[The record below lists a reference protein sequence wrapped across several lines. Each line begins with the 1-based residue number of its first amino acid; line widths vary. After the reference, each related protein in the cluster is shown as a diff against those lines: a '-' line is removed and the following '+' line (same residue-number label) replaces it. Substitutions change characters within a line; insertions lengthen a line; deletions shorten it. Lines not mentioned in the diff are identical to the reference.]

1 MSLGLWVRIFCCLTV
16 NGMRSA
22 GTSAALI
29 AVACLLTAPAAL
41 ATTFTTTVP
50 GTAITI
56 PTTYPQAG
64 GVVIVIEGA
73 NGNVYYQFVNP
84 STMFQGYQNT
94 GTPAAWQGNPFQIG
108 PVMSLNCGPVV
119 SCSTY
124 LGGSATRMSIRFT
137 AYDGDS
143 QAGMFD
149 FNDLS
154 LQINGSNF
162 GANSGN
168 WSTLT
173 TQNTNTAGTTLISS
187 STGFGNNTFDT
198 GWFQSTDTAILSNVL
213 STGTITAKV
222 FDKDPNDNYW
232 DFKQGADAV
241 TSVVPLN
248 VAPGVTLDKAST
260 TTSFTAVGQVIP
272 YTFTYRNVGSVW
284 INTVAISD
292 PKVTGV
298 SCPAPPAATTA
309 NLDPAEQVVCTA
321 NYTVTQADVDAGS
334 IINTATATGTPQ
346 AGSLGPVRDTN
357 TIPGPVANPSI
368 DLVKTAT
375 PSPFGAVGSTI
386 TYAFAIQNTGNV
398 TLSSVVVTD
407 PRLPSLSCT
416 ISPIAPGVT
425 VNASCTG
432 NTLAVTQAFVDAGSV
447 SNTATVN
454 SRSPSSA
461 VITDTSSVVLTG
473 PAQVRS
479 LFLDKTSPTTN
490 YNAAGAVLSYSYL
503 LRNTGNVTL
512 TGALSVTDNKT
523 TVSCPTLP
531 PAGLAPNATLTCT
544 ANYAAT
550 LLDMDAGS
558 VVNTANASIGAT
570 AAPSD
575 QVTISAVQLPALSID
590 KTSPT
595 SNYSSVG
602 AVLSYSY
609 LVRNTGNVTLTN
621 AITVTDDKTSVTCPS
636 VPVGGL
642 VPNATLTC
650 TATYTVMQADIDAG
664 SVVNIASAA
673 TTFGAGNTAVVSATD
688 QVTVPAIKS
697 PALSVV
703 KSATAVNF
711 INVGD
716 TVSYSYLVTNTG
728 NTTLTTAIT
737 VSDNRVTPVN
747 CPTLPM
753 GGLAPGAAITC
764 TSTYSVLVSDLDL
777 GSVTNI
783 ASAASGTT
791 QSPQVAITVPTGAN
805 PALTIDKTSSSTTF
819 NNVGDVIPYSFLVTN
834 SGDATLTRTI
844 NVNDNKIG
852 NFVCWV
858 PPITGPAADRVLTP
872 GQTKTCT
879 ANYTVTQADLDA
891 GFVTNQA
898 SAATTYGAAN
908 VPVVSP
914 PDSLTVNAIQNPSL
928 DVTKAVATLPVSSV
942 GQVLTYTVK
951 AKNTGDVTLSS
962 VNITDPL
969 IPSMNC
975 TVASLAVGVST
986 SCVGSYIVKQADF
999 DTGSIANT
1007 ATSTASTPQG
1017 APVSDTGTN
1026 TVNITQVSSV
1036 SIAKAYTSN
1045 ADQDASSTI
1054 SRNDTLTYTVTVS
1067 NDGNVT
1073 QSNVVVTDALLTPTS
1088 KTCAS
1093 VAPGGTCVLVGTLNV
1108 TQAQVNAG
1116 AVANTAG
1123 VTTTLLPASETAS
1136 RSVTV
1141 PQISSLGLD
1150 KQNPVNGD
1158 QDGSGTITKN
1168 DVLTYTVVATNT
1180 GNVTQSNV
1188 TVADAQLTPTST
1200 VCASV
1205 APGGTCSLVGTKT
1218 VTQSNVDAG
1227 TIVNTANVTSTL
1239 VTTPVTDSVT
1249 TPVAQ
1254 NSSLSIA
1261 KANTANADQD
1271 ASATIS
1277 RNDTLT
1283 YRVTV
1288 TNDGTVTQ
1296 NNVVVSDAKLTPGSS
1311 ICATLP
1317 PGATCVLTGTYT
1329 VTQAN
1334 VDAGTIANTGSVT
1347 STLQPTAVSTTL
1359 NTPVPQTRSLSV
1371 DKTSSTANF
1380 DAVGDTVSYSYLLTN
1395 TGNVTLTGAVSVAD
1409 DKTTV
1414 SCPTLPVGG
1423 LVPGATHTCS
1433 ATYNAT
1439 QVDLN
1444 TGLVVNTASAKIGT
1458 TTSAADQVNVP
1469 ALQLPALSIDKT
1481 SPTTSFDSVGD
1492 VLTYGYIVRNSG
1504 NVTLTSAITVSD
1516 DKTTVTC
1523 PALPVGGLNPTATI
1537 SCSANYTVTQAD
1549 IDAGSVVN
1557 SAFATSGSTT
1567 SPTDHVTV
1575 PAVQTPAMTVVKNAT
1590 AVAFTQ
1596 IGDTVSYEY
1605 IVTNTGNTTLTSPVS
1620 VSDNRISPINC
1631 PAMPVGGLAPGAS
1644 YTCTA
1649 DYTVI
1654 VEDLDI
1660 GSLTNLASATSGP
1673 TTSLLTSETI
1683 PAGSNPALSIVK
1695 SSTAT
1700 TFNNLGDVVP
1710 YSFLVTNSGNATFTR
1725 VINVTDD
1732 KIGTIA
1738 CWSPVSG
1745 DMTFTPL
1752 ETKTCTANYTVTQA
1766 DLDRGYVTNQASAA
1780 TTYGVANISVTS
1792 PPDDLTVNAIQDPGL
1807 NVTKSATTLPVAT
1820 VGQIL
1825 TYSITAENTGDI
1837 TLSNLNITD
1846 PLIPTMSC
1854 NVASLSPGFSTNCVG
1869 TYAVTQAD
1877 FDAGT
1882 IANTA
1887 TASAATPQGS
1897 PVSDTGTNSVP
1908 ITQVSSVSIAK
1919 AFSGNA
1925 DQDSSGTVSL
1935 DDTLT
1940 YTVTLTNDGNVTQN
1954 AVVVADAL
1962 LTPATK
1968 TCSSVPPGGTC
1979 VLVGTLNVTQVHVN
1993 AGTVANTASVTT
2005 TLLPTAE
2012 TVNRSVAVPQVSSLG
2027 IDKQTPVNGDQDS
2040 SGTVTL
2046 NDVLTYT
2053 VVVTNTGN
2061 VTQNAVTVSDSQ
2073 LSPATQVCASVAPGA
2088 TCTLIGTK
2096 TVSQAEVDAGT
2107 IVNTASV
2114 TSTLIPT
2121 ALTDSVTTSVAQ
2133 TSSLT
2138 IAKANT
2144 ANADEDSS
2152 ASISLNDTLAYK
2164 VTMTNDGTVTQ
2175 NNVVVS
2181 DANLTPASTSC
2192 AAVLPG
2198 STCVLTGTYT
2208 VTQANVDAGTIGN
2221 TGSVTSKLLPVPETT
2236 SINTSVPQNPALT
2249 IDKTSSTSNFD
2260 AVGDVISYSYLLT
2273 NSGNV
2278 TLTGAVSVTDD
2289 KTSVICSALPI
2300 GDLAPGATHTCSATY
2315 SVNQVDLN
2323 TGFVLNTAAAT
2334 IGTTTSATDQV
2345 NVPALQLPALTID
2358 KTSSTTSYDSVG
2370 DILSYS
2376 YVVTNSGNVSLTGAI
2391 TVADDKAA
2399 VTCPA
2404 LPVGGLDPASSIT
2417 CSANHTVTQ
2426 ADIDAGAV
2434 LNMAAA
2440 ASGTTTSPT
2449 DQVTVP
2455 AVQSSALTVVKN
2467 ATAVAFT
2474 NIGDTVSYEYI
2485 VTNTG
2490 NTTVTAAITVNDN
2503 LVSPVSCPALP
2514 VGGLAPGASHTCTAN
2529 YTVTVSDLDLGSIT
2543 NLASATSGPTTSPQ
2557 TSETV
2562 PAGAA
2567 PALTIDKTAS
2577 ITTVNSLG
2585 DVIPYSF
2592 LVTNSGNASFTRP
2605 ITVVDD
2611 KIGTITCWSPV
2622 ASDLTFTPTETQ
2634 SCSANYTV
2642 TQADMDAG
2650 FVTNQASATTT
2661 YGAANVQV
2669 ASPPDSLTVNA
2680 IQNPS
2685 LEVTKSATTLPVTA
2699 VGQVLTYNVAA
2710 KNTGDVTLANVN
2722 ITDPL
2727 IPLMNCTVAS
2737 LAVGATTNCIGT
2749 YTVTQVNFNG
2759 GQINNTATVT
2769 ASTPQGAPVNDTGSL
2784 STATA
2789 AAAPAL
2795 TMLKDA
2801 TPSSFAAVG
2810 DTVEYRF
2817 TVANSGDVT
2826 VNNITVTDPLLPS
2839 FSCVIAS
2846 LAPNANDNTCTTSY
2860 VVKQTDINVGSI
2872 YNSAAASGIAVRGT
2886 NPSTTASKT
2895 IAGPVRAPEVTVSK
2909 SASPMTY
2916 AAVGDII
2923 SYDYLVTN
2931 TGNVSLT
2938 GSISIADDKL
2948 SGVNCPALPVVGLL
2962 PGEFHICTASHTIV
2976 LADLNAGSV
2985 TNQAIANSNSVLG
2998 PVSSAPDSA
3007 TVNAVL
3013 APAIAVVKSAGLVS
3027 DIDGNG
3033 TDAGDSIL
3041 YSFVVSNEGNVSLTS
3056 VGVTDA
3062 KVGTVSCPVTTL
3074 DPGTATT
3081 CTATYLL
3088 TLADV
3093 NAGTVENTAEASGTP
3108 PSGPVV
3114 KDVSGATK
3122 SDDTQTVT
3130 PITGAPAVAVVKTAG
3145 AILDGDGNG
3154 ADAGDTI
3161 DYTFT
3166 VSNEGNVTL
3175 ASVGVVDPKV
3185 GAVTCPVTS
3194 LDPGASTICA
3204 ATYTLTQADINVGKV
3219 TNTATAS
3226 GVPPSGP
3233 AAVDMSGN
3241 AVGDDTPT
3249 VTPITQSPAIAVTK
3263 SAAPITDLD
3272 ANGPDAGDT
3281 IDYTFTVSNEGN
3293 VTLTSVGVSDPK
3305 VGPVLCTLTSLTPAT
3320 STTCAATYILTQT
3333 DIDAGQVLNSAV
3345 AAGTPPSGGPVNDTS
3360 GGGIGDDAPTIS
3372 SITQTPALAVS
3383 KTSSTPSFDSVGD
3396 VLTYSYVVRNVG
3408 NVTIANPITISDD
3421 KTSVIC
3427 PALPAGILS
3436 PQSTLTC
3443 SATYSVVQADLD
3455 AGAVV
3460 NTASAATTFGLGNSV
3475 VTSPTDQAT
3484 VPAVQRPAMTVV
3496 KNATNVNFTN
3506 VGDIIAYEYI
3516 VTNTGNTSIVDPVVV
3531 TDNRVSPV
3539 NCPALPGTG
3548 LPPGASLTCTADYTV
3563 VLNDL
3568 DIGTITNLASSSDG
3582 LTTSPITSVTVPAGA
3597 TQALTIDK
3605 TSTSTS
3611 FDAVGDVVPYSFL
3624 LTNTGTSTF
3633 TRIITIVDDKI
3644 GSLAC
3649 FAPNGADLTF
3659 TPGETIT
3666 CSGNYTVVQ
3675 ADLDR
3680 GFVTNEAF
3688 AETTYGAGNI
3698 PVTSAPDALTI
3709 NAIQNPELT
3718 VSKSATT
3725 LPVTSVNQVLTYTIS
3740 AENSGDV
3747 TLSNVNI
3754 SDPLIPAMSCTV
3766 ASLAPA
3772 ATTNCSGTHTV
3783 TQADFDAGA
3792 IVNTALATA
3801 STPQGAP
3808 VSDSGVNTVTI
3819 LQTPSVA
3826 VVKSAGSIV
3835 DKDGNGPD
3843 AGDEIGYSFTVSNE
3857 GNVTLS
3863 AIAITDV
3870 KIGTVNCPV
3879 TSIAPGLNTICTAT
3893 YVLTL
3898 TDVNAGQ
3905 VVNTATIAAQSPSA
3919 APVGDTSGSAIG
3931 NDTPT
3936 TTSIPASPQ
3945 VALVKSAAPVSD
3957 LDGNGPDAGDTID
3970 YNFVVS
3976 NEGNQ
3981 TLTNLGIVDAKL
3993 GAVNC
3998 PVTAL
4003 LPATSTTCT
4012 ATYTLIQADIDA
4024 GSVTNTA
4031 TVSAQDPK
4039 GAIISDVSGS
4049 AIGNNTPTLTL
4060 IPRSSSM
4067 TLVKF
4072 PGVLTDNDANGADLG
4087 DTLTFAF
4094 TVSNSGNQT
4103 LSNVIVTDNKGI
4115 MSGGP
4120 IGSLAPAATDSTTFQ
4135 ATYVLTQADVD
4146 AGTVANTALARG
4158 NPPTGP
4164 PVTDISGTAT
4174 GNDTPTDTAITR
4186 APALTLVKTANGIND
4201 LDGNG
4206 PDVGDSVSY
4215 DFDVVNTGNVT
4226 LSNISLND
4234 PLVGLAALERA
4245 NDVSTLVAMAAT
4257 GIDPMVTASTSHLV
4271 QEVGADQKQS
4281 LPAQVSAMLFGGANV
4296 PELPAG
4302 LHVQSKVVRLS
4313 NRTGEIMVG
4322 ENIGFYYTVTNT
4334 GAGPLVN
4341 VMAEHLGVEGI
4352 GSNLALLAPNSSDAV
4367 PMVFAYTVKESDVV
4381 AGAIEQAASVSAMSR
4396 TKVVKTVVVDR
4407 VRFADIALA
4416 SDLLTGSISPASV
4429 PTLVPGAS
4437 TSFSGTYVLTQA
4449 DIDAGTLSNSALAT
4463 GTSPGGGS
4471 ASDRSGTLAGN
4482 DLSTNISVPR
4492 LPAIALV
4499 KTAGSIS
4506 DVDGNGPDE
4515 GDTIAYS
4522 FEVSNEG
4529 NVTLSA
4535 IAISDAK
4542 IGTVACP
4549 QTTVAPATTAI
4560 CTATYALTQA
4570 DVDAGQVTNTAEV
4583 QATAPGGALV
4593 KDTSGSTKGDDAP
4606 TVTAIPRTG
4615 GMTLVKTA
4623 AAPTVSAGLDASVAD
4638 TGDTIEYSFTVQN
4651 TGNVTQTP
4659 IVVTDAKVPSITCP
4673 LTTLRPT
4680 ESTICLGTYSLTLA
4694 DFDQGSVENTATA
4707 TGENPDGTT
4716 STDTSG
4722 SDATSDLPTIT
4733 TLPQTP
4739 VMTLVKT
4746 AADPTT
4752 AAGANATLVDA
4763 DDTIEYTFTV
4773 ANTGNVT
4780 LAGIAVSD
4788 AKVPS
4793 ITCLAT
4799 TLSPGISTNCTG
4811 SYTITQTDLD
4821 VGTVQ
4826 NTALVTGN
4834 APNGTPTED
4843 TSGTDA
4849 GNDTPT
4855 DKVLP
4860 QVALIAVV
4868 KTASPINDS
4877 DGNGVD
4883 VEDTI
4888 EYTFAVTNQ
4897 GNVTLTAIAVA
4908 DDKVAAVVCPQDTL
4922 APAETI
4928 NCTATYSLKQE
4939 DIDRGQV
4946 ENQATASGTP
4956 PSGTAVTDLSDP
4968 QTPGQGPGEN
4978 DKTIT
4983 SLTQSPALTLVKL
4996 ADVSKLQTPAP
5007 QPGDTI
5013 TYSFAVKNT
5022 GNVTLTDITLADPMP
5037 NLVVSGTTIA
5047 TLAPGNVDATT
5058 FSAIYTITAADISQ
5072 GFIENSA
5079 NATGNYKDVNEAPQ
5093 TTADTSGTDETN
5105 DTSTRV
5111 ELKAVPSVRVVKSAT
5126 FNDITPPTP
5135 GANLGDTI
5143 TYEFE
5148 VTNTGNVALSDVG
5161 VVDSMLTGIS
5171 CVATSLAVGQKTSC
5185 SANDYALTQSD
5196 INTGEVRNQA
5206 IANATAIVDGA
5217 VSGVSGRS
5225 GTAGGNTDPTIT
5237 NLPIPKPTFT
5247 KTSSNGTAK
5256 IGDVLTFT
5264 IKATSVVFSPAD
5276 VIDQLPG
5283 GMSYIK
5289 GSSTVNGAALA
5300 PVVSGKR
5307 MTFAN
5312 IVPVNGEILITLNVV
5327 VNASATDGKL
5337 TNNAQ
5342 IIHPNGNVM
5351 ATAKATVEI
5360 RPDPVFDCGDII
5372 GKVFDDRN
5380 HNGIQDA
5387 ESSPYE
5393 PERGIPNVRVVTV
5406 NGVLITTDKHGRFH
5420 IPCAD
5425 IPDKKIGANFIL
5437 KLDPRS
5443 LPSGYRMTTE
5453 NPKVVRLT
5461 RGKMSKVN
5469 FGATISRVIRLDL
5482 TDTVFT
5488 AGGLSVSPKLK
5499 GAVGKL
5505 VGILEEEQSTV
5516 RLQYH
5521 VGAEGKAIASRRL
5534 KLIEDYIASQWQQQ
5548 SGRYKLPIETRL
5560 VHQDKKASN

>member
-1 MSLGLWVRIFCCLTV
+1 MSLGLWVGTGCCLIV
-16 NGMRSA
+16 NSMRRV
-22 GTSAALI
+22 GTLATLI
-29 AVACLLTAPAAL
+29 ALACVLTAHAAV

-50 GTAITI
+50 GTSITI

-64 GVVIVIEGA
+64 GVVIVMEGA

-168 WSTLT
+168 WSTLA

-198 GWFQSTDTAILSNVL
+198 GWFQSTDAAILSNVL
-213 STGTITAKV
+213 STGTITARV

-284 INTVAISD
+284 INTIAVSD

-321 NYTVTQADVDAGS
+321 NYTVTQADIDAGS

-346 AGSLGPVRDTN
+346 AGSLGPVTDTN
-357 TIPGPVANPSI
+357 TIPGPVATPSI

-386 TYAFAIQNTGNV
+386 TYAFSIQNTGNV
-398 TLSSVVVTD
+398 TLSSVVITD

-425 VNASCTG
+425 VNAACTG
-432 NTLAVTQAFVDAGSV
+432 NTLAVTQSFVDAGSV
-447 SNTATVN
+447 SNTATVT
-454 SRSPSSA
+454 SRSPSNA
-461 VITDTSSVVLTG
+461 VISDTSSVVLTG

-479 LFLDKTSPTTN
+479 LFLDKTSPTAN
-490 YNAAGAVLSYSYL
+490 YNAVGAVLSYSYL

-523 TVSCPTLP
+523 TVSCPSFP

-544 ANYAAT
+544 ANYPTT
-550 LLDMDAGS
+550 LADMNAGS
-558 VVNTANASIGAT
+558 VVNTANASIGST
-570 AAPSD
+570 VAPSD
-575 QVTISAVQLPALSID
+575 QVTIPAVQLPALLID

-602 AVLSYSY
+602 SVLSYSY

-621 AITVTDDKTSVTCPS
+621 AITVSDNKTSVTCPAL
-636 VPVGGL
+636 PGGGL
-642 VPNATLTC
+642 IPNATITC
-650 TATYTVMQADIDAG
+650 TASYTVTQADIDAG
-664 SVVNIASAA
+664 SVVNTASAA

-697 PALSVV
+697 PALSIV
-703 KSATAVNF
+703 KNATAINF
-711 INVGD
+711 TNVGD

-728 NTTLTTAIT
+728 NTTLTTA
-737 VSDNRVTPVN
+737 VSVTDNRVATVN
-747 CPTLPM
+747 CPALPV

-764 TSTYSVLVSDLDL
+764 TSTYSVLIGDLDL

-791 QSPQVAITVPTGAN
+791 QSPQVAITVPTGAS
-805 PALTIDKTSSSTTF
+805 PALTIDKTSTSTTF
-819 NNVGDVIPYSFLVTN
+819 NNVGDVIPYSFLLTN
-834 SGDATLTRTI
+834 SGDTTLTRAI

-852 NFVCWV
+852 SIACWV
-858 PPITGPAADRVLTP
+858 PPTTGPPANRVFTP

-928 DVTKAVATLPVSSV
+928 DVTKAVATLPVSAV
-942 GQVLTYTVK
+942 GQVLTYTVS
-951 AKNTGDVTLSS
+951 ARNSGDVTLSS
-962 VNITDPL
+962 ITITDPL
-969 IPSMNC
+969 IPTMNC
-975 TVASLAVGVST
+975 TVASLAVGIST
-986 SCVGSYIVKQADF
+986 NCVGSYTVKQSDF
-999 DTGSIANT
+999 DSGSIANT
-1007 ATSTASTPQG
+1007 ATATASTPQG

-1045 ADQDASSTI
+1045 ADQDASSSI
-1054 SRNDTLTYTVTVS
+1054 SLNDTLTYTVTVS

-1073 QSNVVVTDALLTPTS
+1073 QSNVVVTDALLTPS
-1088 KTCAS
+1088 SQTCAS

-1108 TQAQVNAG
+1108 TQAHVNAG
-1116 AVANTAG
+1116 TVGNTAG
-1123 VTTTLLPASETAS
+1123 VTTTLLPTSETVS

-1141 PQISSLGLD
+1141 PQISTLSLD
-1150 KQNPVNGD
+1150 KQTPVNGD
-1158 QDGSGTITKN
+1158 QDGSNSITKN

-1188 TVADAQLTPTST
+1188 TVADAQLIPAST
-1200 VCASV
+1200 VCSLV
-1205 APGGTCSLVGTKT
+1205 APGGTCTLVGTKT
-1218 VTQSNVDAG
+1218 VTQANVDAG
-1227 TIVNTANVTSTL
+1227 TIVNTANVTSIL

-1261 KANTANADQD
+1261 KANTANADED
-1271 ASATIS
+1271 TSGTIS

-1283 YRVTV
+1283 YNVTV

-1296 NNVVVSDAKLTPGSS
+1296 NNVVVSDAKLTPSS
-1311 ICATLP
+1311 TTCAAVA
-1317 PGATCVLTGTYT
+1317 PGDTCILTGTLI
-1329 VTQAN
+1329 VSQAN
-1334 VDAGTIANTGSVT
+1334 VNAARIDNTGSVT
-1347 STLQPTAVSTTL
+1347 STLLPTAETVTL
-1359 NTPVPQTRSLSV
+1359 NTPVPQFRELSL
-1371 DKTSSTANF
+1371 DKTSNTANF
-1380 DAVGDTVSYSYLLTN
+1380 DAVNDVVSYNYLLTN
-1395 TGNVTLTGAVSVAD
+1395 TGNVTLTGVVSVSD

-1414 SCPTLPVGG
+1414 SCPILPVGG
-1423 LVPGATHTCS
+1423 LLPGATHTCS
-1433 ATYNAT
+1433 ATYTPTQTNLNAGF
-1439 QVDLN
+1439 VLN
-1444 TGLVVNTASAKIGT
+1444 TATATIGS
-1458 TTSAADQVNVP
+1458 TTSAPDQVSVP
-1469 ALQLPALSIDKT
+1469 ALQLPALTVDKT
-1481 SPTTSFDSVGD
+1481 SPTPSFDSVGD
-1492 VLTYGYIVRNSG
+1492 VLTYSYIVRNSG
-1504 NVTLTSAITVSD
+1504 NVTLTSAITVTD

-1523 PALPVGGLNPTATI
+1523 PTMPVGGLNPTATL
-1537 SCSANYTVTQAD
+1537 SCSATYTVTQAD
-1549 IDAGSVVN
+1549 IDAGAVIN
-1557 SAFATSGSTT
+1557 SAFATSGSIT
-1567 SPTDHVTV
+1567 SSTDQVTV
-1575 PAVQTPAMTVVKNAT
+1575 PAVQTPGMTAIKNAT

-1605 IVTNTGNTTLTSPVS
+1605 IVTNTGNTTLTSPIT

-1631 PAMPVGGLAPGAS
+1631 PAMPVGGLAPGAT

-1649 DYTVI
+1649 NYSVV

-1660 GSLTNLASATSGP
+1660 GTLTNLASATSGS
-1673 TTSLLTSETI
+1673 TTSPMTSETI

-1700 TFNNLGDVVP
+1700 SFDNLGEVVP

-1725 VINVTDD
+1725 LINVTDD

-1738 CWSPVSG
+1738 CWSPSAG
-1745 DMTFTPL
+1745 DLTFSPS
-1752 ETKTCTANYTVTQA
+1752 ETHTCTANYIVTQA
-1766 DLDRGYVTNQASAA
+1766 DLDRGFVTNQASAA
-1780 TTYGVANISVTS
+1780 TTYGTANIPVTS
-1792 PPDDLTVNAIQDPGL
+1792 PPDGLTVNAIQDPGL
-1807 NVTKSATTLPVAT
+1807 NVTKAVATLPVAA
-1820 VGQIL
+1820 VGQVL
-1825 TYSITAENTGDI
+1825 TYTITAENSGDV
-1837 TLSNLNITD
+1837 TLSNVEIKD
-1846 PLIPTMSC
+1846 PLIPAMSC
-1854 NVASLSPGFSTNCVG
+1854 IVASLSPGLSTNCAG
-1869 TYAVTQAD
+1869 TYSVTQAD

-1882 IANTA
+1882 ISNTA
-1887 TASAATPQGS
+1887 TATASTPQGS
-1897 PVSDTGTNSVP
+1897 PVTDTGTNSVP

-1919 AFSGNA
+1919 TFSGNA

-1935 DDTLT
+1935 GDALT
-1940 YTVTLTNDGNVTQN
+1940 YTITLTNDGNVTQN
-1954 AVVVADAL
+1954 TVVVADAL

-1968 TCSSVPPGGTC
+1968 TCSTVLPGGTC
-1979 VLVGTLNVTQVHVN
+1979 VLVGTLNVTQVHVD
-1993 AGTVANTASVTT
+1993 AGSVANTASVTT
-2005 TLLPTAE
+2005 ALLPTAE
-2012 TVNRSVAVPQVSSLG
+2012 TASRTVSVPQVSSLG
-2027 IDKQTPVNGDQDS
+2027 IDKQTPVNGDQDN

-2088 TCTLIGTK
+2088 ACTLIGTK

-2107 IVNTASV
+2107 IVNSASV
-2114 TSTLIPT
+2114 TSALIPI
-2121 ALTDSVTTSVAQ
+2121 AVTDSVTTPVAQ
-2133 TSSLT
+2133 TSSL
-2138 IAKANT
+2138 AVVKANT

-2152 ASISLNDTLAYK
+2152 ASISLNDTLTYK

-2181 DANLTPASTSC
+2181 DAQLTPASVNC

-2198 STCVLTGTYT
+2198 NTCVLTGTYT

-2221 TGSVTSKLLPVPETT
+2221 TGSVTSTLLPVPETVT
-2236 SINTSVPQNPALT
+2236 INTSVFQNPALT

-2260 AVGDVISYSYLLT
+2260 AVGDVVSYSYVLS

-2289 KTSVICSALPI
+2289 KTTVACPALPI
-2300 GDLAPGATHTCSATY
+2300 GGLAPGATLTCSASYNAT
-2315 SVNQVDLN
+2315 QVDLN
-2323 TGFVLNTAAAT
+2323 TGFVLNTASAT

-2358 KTSSTTSYDSVG
+2358 KTSSTTSYNNVG
-2370 DILSYS
+2370 DVLSYS
-2376 YVVTNSGNVSLTGAI
+2376 YIVTNSGNVSLTSAI
-2391 TVADDKAA
+2391 TVNDDKVT

-2404 LPVGGLDPASSIT
+2404 LAIGGLVPASSIT
-2417 CSANHTVTQ
+2417 CSASHTVTQ

-2434 LNMAAA
+2434 INTASA
-2440 ASGTTTSPT
+2440 ASGSTTSPT

-2455 AVQSSALTVVKN
+2455 AVQAPAMTVVKN

-2485 VTNTG
+2485 VTNSG
-2490 NTTVTAAITVNDN
+2490 NTTVTAPITVIDN
-2503 LVSPVSCPALP
+2503 RVSPVNCPALP
-2514 VGGLAPGASHTCTAN
+2514 VGGLAPGASHTCTGD
-2529 YTVTVSDLDLGSIT
+2529 YTVTVADLDLGSIT
-2543 NLASATSGPTTSPQ
+2543 NLASATSGSTTSPQ

-2567 PALTIDKTAS
+2567 PALTIDKTS
-2577 ITTVNSLG
+2577 SLTTVNNVG

-2605 ITVVDD
+2605 IIVVDD
-2611 KIGTITCWSPV
+2611 KIGTITCWNPV
-2622 ASDLTFTPTETQ
+2622 ASDLTFTPSETQ
-2634 SCSANYTV
+2634 ICAANYTV
-2642 TQADMDAG
+2642 TQADLDAG
-2650 FVTNQASATTT
+2650 FVTNQANAATT
-2661 YGAANVQV
+2661 YGAANAQV
-2669 ASPPDSLTVNA
+2669 TSPPDSVTVNA
-2680 IQNPS
+2680 AQSPG

-2710 KNTGDVTLANVN
+2710 KNTGNITLSNVN

-2749 YTVTQVNFNG
+2749 YAVTQADFNA
-2759 GQINNTATVT
+2759 GQINNTATAT
-2769 ASTPQGAPVNDTGSL
+2769 ASTPQGAPVNETGAL
-2784 STATA
+2784 ITMTA

-2801 TPSSFAAVG
+2801 SPSSFAAVG
-2810 DTVEYRF
+2810 DIVTYRF
-2817 TVANSGDVT
+2817 TVTNSGDVT
-2826 VNNITVTDPLLPS
+2826 VNNITVTDPLVPS
-2839 FSCVIAS
+2839 FSCVIAT
-2846 LAPNANDNTCTTSY
+2846 LAPNANDNSCTTSY
-2860 VVKQTDINVGSI
+2860 AVKQTDINTGSV
-2872 YNSAAASGIAVRGT
+2872 YNTAAASGISVRGT

-2895 IAGPVRAPEVTVSK
+2895 VPGPVRSPEVTVAK
-2909 SASPMTY
+2909 SASPLTY
-2916 AAVGDII
+2916 GAVGDVI

-2938 GSISIADDKL
+2938 GAISISDDKL
-2948 SGVNCPALPVVGLL
+2948 SGVSCPALPIAGLL
-2962 PGEFHICTASHTIV
+2962 PGESHTCTASHTIV
-2976 LADLNAGSV
+2976 LADLNAGSI

-2998 PVSSAPDSA
+2998 PLSSAPDTA
-3007 TVNAVL
+3007 TVNAVP
-3013 APAIAVVKSAGLVS
+3013 APAIAVVKSASSVS
-3027 DIDGNG
+3027 DLDGNG
-3033 TDAGDSIL
+3033 ADAGDSIL
-3041 YSFVVSNEGNVSLTS
+3041 YSFVISNEGNVTLTS

-3074 DPGTATT
+3074 DPGTNTT
-3081 CTATYLL
+3081 CTATYIL

-3093 NAGTVENTAEASGTP
+3093 NAGKVENTAEAGGSP

-3130 PITGAPAVAVVKTAG
+3130 PITGAAAIAIVKTAG

-3161 DYTFT
+3161 DYAFT

-3175 ASVGVVDPKV
+3175 TSVGIVDPKV

-3194 LDPGASTICA
+3194 LDPGASTICS
-3204 ATYTLTQADINVGKV
+3204 ATYTLIQADINAGKV
-3219 TNTATAS
+3219 TNTAIVSSFAPDDS
-3226 GVPPSGP
+3226 
-3233 AAVDMSGN
+3233 AVSDTSGN
-3241 AVGDDTPT
+3241 AVSDDTPT
-3249 VTPITQSPAIAVTK
+3249 VTPITQSPGIAVTK

-3281 IDYTFTVSNEGN
+3281 IDYSFTVSNEGN
-3293 VTLTSVGVSDPK
+3293 VTLTSIGVTDPN
-3305 VGPVLCTLTSLTPAT
+3305 VGPVLCAVSSLTPTT
-3320 STTCAATYILTQT
+3320 STTCSATYILTQA
-3333 DIDAGQVLNSAV
+3333 DVDAGQVQNSAI
-3345 AAGTPPSGGPVNDTS
+3345 ASGTTPTGTQVNDTS
-3360 GGGIGDDAPTIS
+3360 GSSIGDDAPTIS
-3372 SITQTPALAVS
+3372 NILQTPALAVA
-3383 KTSSTPSFDSVGD
+3383 KTSPTPSFDSVGD
-3396 VLTYSYVVRNVG
+3396 VLTYSYEVRNIG
-3408 NVTIANPITISDD
+3408 NVTITNPITISDD
-3421 KTSVIC
+3421 KTSVVC
-3427 PALPAGILS
+3427 PALPAGLLL
-3436 PQSTLTC
+3436 PQATLTC
-3443 SATYSVVQADLD
+3443 SATYSIVQADLD
-3455 AGAVV
+3455 AGDVV
-3460 NTASAATTFGLGNSV
+3460 NTASAATTFGPGNSV
-3475 VTSPTDQAT
+3475 VTSPSDQAT
-3484 VPAVQRPAMTVV
+3484 VPAVQSPAMTVV
-3496 KNATNVNFTN
+3496 KNATSVNFTN
-3506 VGDIIAYEYI
+3506 IGDIVSYEYI
-3516 VTNTGNTSIVDPVVV
+3516 VTNTGNTSIVNPVTV

-3539 NCPALPGTG
+3539 NCPALPGAG
-3548 LPPGASLTCTADYTV
+3548 LAPGASLTCTADYTV
-3563 VLNDL
+3563 VVDDL
-3568 DIGTITNLASSSDG
+3568 DVGTITNLASSTDG
-3582 LTTSPITSVTVPAGA
+3582 VTTSPVTSKTVPAGS
-3597 TQALTIDK
+3597 TQALTISK

-3624 LTNTGTSTF
+3624 LTNSGNATF
-3633 TRIITIVDDKI
+3633 TRAITVVDDKI
-3644 GSLAC
+3644 GNVAC
-3649 FAPNGADLTF
+3649 FAPTPGDLTF
-3659 TPGETIT
+3659 TPGETIN
-3666 CSGNYTVVQ
+3666 CSGNYTIVQ
-3675 ADLDR
+3675 ADLDL
-3680 GFVTNEAF
+3680 GFVTNEAY
-3688 AETTYGAGNI
+3688 AETTYGAANI

-3725 LPVTSVNQVLTYTIS
+3725 LPVSAVNQVLTYTVTV
-3740 AENSGDV
+3740 ENSGDV

-3772 ATTNCSGTHTV
+3772 ATANCIGTYTV
-3783 TQADFDAGA
+3783 TQADFDAGK
-3792 IVNTALATA
+3792 ILNTAVASA

-3808 VSDSGVNTVTI
+3808 VSGSGSNTLNIT
-3819 LQTPSVA
+3819 QTPSMA

-3879 TSIAPGLNTICTAT
+3879 TSIAPGLSTVCTAT
-3893 YVLTL
+3893 YVLSL
-3898 TDVNAGQ
+3898 SDVNAGE
-3905 VVNTATIAAQSPSA
+3905 VVNTATVAAQSPSA
-3919 APVGDTSGSAIG
+3919 APVSDTSGSAIG

-3936 TTSIPASPQ
+3936 TTSIPASPL
-3945 VALVKSAAPVSD
+3945 VALVKSAAPISD
-3957 LDGNGPDAGDTID
+3957 LDGNGPDAGDTIA
-3970 YNFVVS
+3970 YSFAVS

-3981 TLTNLGIVDAKL
+3981 TLTSLGIVDAKL

-3998 PVTAL
+3998 PVTTLA
-4003 LPATSTTCT
+4003 PAANTTCT
-4012 ATYTLIQADIDA
+4012 ATYTLTQTDIDA
-4024 GSVTNTA
+4024 GGVTNTA
-4031 TVSAQDPK
+4031 TASAQDPK
-4039 GAIISDVSGS
+4039 GASVSDISGS
-4049 AIGNNTPTLTL
+4049 AIGNDTPTLTL
-4060 IPRSSSM
+4060 IPRTSGL

-4072 PGVLTDNDANGADLG
+4072 PGVLTDIDGNGADQG
-4087 DTLTFAF
+4087 DTLTYSF

-4103 LSNVIVTDNKGI
+4103 LSNVVVTDNKGT

-4120 IGSLAPAATDSTTFQ
+4120 IASLAPAAADSTTFK
-4135 ATYVLTQADVD
+4135 ATYILTQSDVD
-4146 AGTVANTALARG
+4146 AGSVPNTALARG

-4164 PVTDISGTAT
+4164 PVTDTSGTAA
-4174 GNDTPTDTAITR
+4174 GNDTPTDTAVTR
-4186 APALTLVKTANGIND
+4186 SPALTLVKTAKGIND

-4206 PDVGDSVSY
+4206 PDAGDTVSY
-4215 DFDVVNTGNVT
+4215 DFDVENTGNVT
-4226 LSNISLND
+4226 LTNISVND
-4234 PLVGLAALERA
+4234 PLVGVAALERA
-4245 NDVSTLVAMAAT
+4245 NDVSTLVAMSAT
-4257 GIDPMVTASTSHLV
+4257 GIDPMATASTSHLV
-4271 QEVGADQKQS
+4271 QEVGVDQKQS
-4281 LPAQVSAMLFGGANV
+4281 LPAQVSALLFGGADV
-4296 PELPAG
+4296 PELPTG
-4302 LHVQSKVVRLS
+4302 LHVQRKAVRLS
-4313 NRTGEIMVG
+4313 NRTGNIIAG

-4334 GAGPLVN
+4334 GAGPLTN
-4341 VMAEHLGVEGI
+4341 VAAEQGGVEGM
-4352 GSNLALLAPNSSDAV
+4352 GSNLELLSPNTSDVV
-4367 PMVFAYTVKESDVV
+4367 PMVFAYTVQESDVV
-4381 AGAIEQAASVSAMSR
+4381 AGLIEQSARVTAKSR
-4396 TKVVKTVVVDR
+4396 TQIIETEVNDKIAFT
-4407 VRFADIALA
+4407 DIALT
-4416 SDLLTGSISPASV
+4416 SELLTGSISPASI
-4429 PTLVPGAS
+4429 PTLAPGA
-4437 TSFSGTYVLTQA
+4437 TTRFSGTYQLTQS
-4449 DIDAGTLSNSALAT
+4449 DIDAGTLSNTAVAT
-4463 GTSPGGGS
+4463 GAAPGGGS
-4471 ASDRSGTLAGN
+4471 ASDRSGTLSSN
-4482 DLSTNISVPR
+4482 DLPTDINIPR
-4492 LPAIALV
+4492 SPAVALV

-4506 DVDGNGPDE
+4506 DGDGNGPDA
-4515 GDTIAYS
+4515 GDTIAYD
-4522 FEVSNEG
+4522 FEVSNQG

-4542 IGTVACP
+4542 IGTVTCP
-4549 QTTVAPATTAI
+4549 QTTIAPATTVM
-4560 CTATYALTQA
+4560 CTATYALTQT

-4583 QATAPGGALV
+4583 QSTAPGGALV
-4593 KDTSGSTKGDDAP
+4593 KDTSGSTTSDDTP
-4606 TVTAIPRTG
+4606 TLTAIPRDG

-4623 AAPTVSAGLDASVAD
+4623 GSPTVTAGIDAGVAD
-4638 TGDTIEYSFTVQN
+4638 ADDTIEYSFTVQN
-4651 TGNVTQTP
+4651 IGNVTLTP
-4659 IVVTDAKVPSITCP
+4659 IVVSDAKVPAIVCP
-4673 LTTLRPT
+4673 VNTLLPT
-4680 ESTICLGTYSLTLA
+4680 ESTICLGKYTLTLA
-4694 DFDQGSVENTATA
+4694 DFDQGSVENTATT
-4707 TGENPDGTT
+4707 TGGNPDGTT

-4722 SDATSDLPTIT
+4722 TDATNDLPTIT
-4733 TLPQTP
+4733 NLPQTP
-4739 VMTLVKT
+4739 AMTLVKT

-4763 DDTIEYTFTV
+4763 NDTIEYTFTV

-4780 LAGIAVSD
+4780 LTGIAVND
-4788 AKVPS
+4788 AKVPT

-4799 TLSPGISTNCTG
+4799 SLAPGISTDCTG
-4811 SYTITQTDLD
+4811 TYQLSQTDLD
-4821 VGTVQ
+4821 AGTVQ

-4843 TSGTDA
+4843 TSGTDG
-4849 GNDTPT
+4849 GNDLPT
-4855 DKVLP
+4855 DKALP

-4868 KTASPINDS
+4868 KTASPINDI

-4883 VEDTI
+4883 VDDTI
-4888 EYTFAVTNQ
+4888 EYAFAVTNQ
-4897 GNVTLTAIAVA
+4897 GNVTLTAVAVA
-4908 DDKVAAVVCPQDTL
+4908 DDKVTEVVCTQDTL

-4928 NCTATYSLKQE
+4928 NCTATYTLKQE

-4956 PSGTAVTDLSDP
+4956 PSGAPVTDLSDP

-4983 SLTQSPALTLVKL
+4983 SLTQTPALTLVKL
-4996 ADVSKLQTPAP
+4996 VDVSKLQTPAP
-5007 QPGDTI
+5007 QPGDKV
-5013 TYSFAVKNT
+5013 TYSFAIKNT
-5022 GNVTLTDITLADPMP
+5022 GNVTLTDITLADPLP
-5037 NLVVSGTTIA
+5037 NLVVSGTKIDK
-5047 TLAPGNVDATT
+5047 LAPGNVDATT
-5058 FSAIYTITAADISQ
+5058 FSATYTITAADISQ
-5072 GFIENSA
+5072 GFVENSA
-5079 NATGNYKDVNEAPQ
+5079 IANGNFKDVNEAPQ
-5093 TTADTSGTDETN
+5093 TTADISGIDETN
-5105 DTSTRV
+5105 DTKTV
-5111 ELKAVPSVRVVKSAT
+5111 VLLKAVPSIRVVKSAT
-5126 FNDITPPTP
+5126 FNDVTAPIP

-5143 TYEFE
+5143 TYSFE
-5148 VTNTGNVALSDVG
+5148 VSNTGNVALSDVG
-5161 VVDSMLTGIS
+5161 VVDTMLAGIS
-5171 CVATSLAVGQKTSC
+5171 CVDTSLTVGQKTTC
-5185 SANDYALTQSD
+5185 SANDYVLTQSD

-5206 IANATAIVDGA
+5206 IANATALVDGE

-5247 KTSSNGTAK
+5247 KTANNGTAK
-5256 IGDVLTFT
+5256 IGDALTFT
-5264 IKATSVVFSPAD
+5264 IKATTVVFSPAD

-5283 GMSYIK
+5283 GLSYVK
-5289 GSSTVNGAALA
+5289 GSSTVNGAALE
-5300 PVVSGKR
+5300 PVISGKR
-5307 MTFAN
+5307 LTFAN
-5312 IVPVNGEILITLNVV
+5312 IVPVNGEILITLTAM
-5327 VNASATDGKL
+5327 VNASAKDGKM
-5337 TNNAQ
+5337 TNTAQ
-5342 IIHPNGNVM
+5342 LFHPNGSVL

-5360 RPDPVFDCGDII
+5360 RPEPVFDCGDII

-5387 ESSPYE
+5387 ETSPYE

-5461 RGKMSKVN
+5461 RGKMSKLN

-5499 GAVGKL
+5499 SAVGKL
-5505 VGILEEEQSTV
+5505 VGILDEEQSTV

-5560 VHQDKKASN
+5560 VHQDQKASN